1 MSRARPLFPAL
12 AFSLAATAVASG
24 AELGSL
30 RYDDQPAVALEH
42 ATTCTPRYDAIGFG
56 KPEIVLLFSDRAL
69 DPAAVRA
76 GVDCDAHAFE
86 LAVAA
91 GDGVLLSLSFA
102 PGLELSRVSV
112 YGVGFAL
119 GSDPCAGCKATLSY
133 AGNRVK
139 GSVATTQPLDL
150 NDSPVAFE
158 VAFDLDRPGAP
169 PAGTALPAGG
179 GDPGKALLAY
189 VKAYQ
194 EGDYETL
201 ERVLPPG
208 KAEDEWGY
216 YEAGSERKDAI
227 QRDAELEPK
236 SAKVLEGQLLGEFSL
251 LIVQVPSL
259 WSSDPQKALVGL
271 SLVDGAWRVDDI
283 LRDLSGRMFE
293 K

>member
-1 MSRARPLFPAL
+1 MSRARSLLPVLAL
-12 AFSLAATAVASG
+12 ALATTAVARG
-24 AELGSL
+24 AELGNLS
-30 RYDDQPAVALEH
+30 YDDEAFLLGH
-42 ATTCTPRYDAIGFG
+42 ATTCTPRYDALGFG
-56 KPEIVLLFSDRAL
+56 KAEIVLLFSDQAL
-69 DPAAVRA
+69 DSDAVRA

-86 LAVAA
+86 QAVAA
-91 GDGVLLSLSFA
+91 GDGVLLSLGFA

-119 GSDPCAGCKATLSY
+119 GSDPCEGCKATLSY
-133 AGNRVK
+133 AGNRVE

-150 NDSPVAFE
+150 NDSPIAFE
-158 VAFDLDRPGAP
+158 VAFELDRPGAP
-169 PAGTALPAGG
+169 PGGTALPAGG

-194 EGDYETL
+194 EGDYDTL

-208 KAEDEWGY
+208 KAEDQWGF
-216 YEAGSERKDAI
+216 YEAGAERKDAI
-227 QRDAELEPK
+227 SRDAELEPK
-236 SAKVLEGQLLGEFSL
+236 STKVLEGRLLGDYAL
-251 LIVQVPSL
+251 LIVEVPSL

-271 SLVDGAWRVDDI
+271 SRVDGAWRVDDI